1 MNKNKIEFLVETDIL
16 LEHLKHS
23 SNSLSVLEK
32 AMKKGICF
40 TTVINSS
47 ELIYSVN
54 SKSEKEI
61 VLSLLSALKVL
72 GLHARYS
79 LYVDEYIGK
88 GSSVRDAIICT
99 VAKLNKLP
107 ILTDDTQKFENSG
120 IKILTSKDL

>member
-23 SNSLSVLEK
+23 SNSLSALEK

-88 GSSVRDAIICT
+88 ASSVRDAIICT

-107 ILTDDTQKFENSG
+107 ILTYDTEKFENSG

>member
-79 LYVDEYIGK
+79 LYVDEYIAK
-88 GSSVRDAIICT
+88 VSSVRDAIICT

-107 ILTDDTQKFENSG
+107 ILTDDTKKFENSG

>member
-88 GSSVRDAIICT
+88 VSSVRDAIICT

-107 ILTDDTQKFENSG
+107 ILTDDTKKFENSG